1 MSAGGEFWEALAGDV
16 EEFVAVLGQ
25 QVEGVDDVGDV
36 ACVCLFEA
44 QAVKCFEQVAGGAQ
58 ALVGSIEQFVMTGVG
73 VDEQNRVFAVA
84 SFERAIAVLHEVRPV
99 FSGDANYR
107 GVLPGVAIQRKWTG
121 FVGDLLALWLF
132 AYVYP
137 EAFFSKSPRSRISY
151 VFVRRNAAIL
161 CMVRARICRTF
172 RKRLFNA

>member
-1 MSAGGEFWEALAGDV
+1 MRNIL
-16 EEFVAVLGQ
+16 Q
-25 QVEGVDDVGDV
+25 IR
-36 ACVCLFEA
+36 LFEA

-58 ALVGSIEQFVMTGVG
+58 TLVGGVEDFVRVGLG
-73 VDEQNRVFAVA
+73 VDDQHGRFAVA
-84 SFERAIAVLHEVRPV
+84 GFERAIAVLHEVRPV

-121 FVGDLLALWLF
+121 FVGDLLALWLL

-151 VFVRRNAAIL
+151 MFVRRNAAIL